1 MVETADA
8 QWVKSL
14 VRQLTKCLGAANFK
28 KPSLKGKCTH
38 ASVICTLNK
47 AFLILSMTSCI
58 HSADHLGP
66 RHNINHWCTLHL
78 RSVNIVLTEAVLQI
92 CH

>member
-28 KPSLKGKCTH
+28 EPSLKGTYTH
-38 ASVICTLNK
+38 TSVICTLNK
-47 AFLILSMTSCI
+47 IFFNTI
-58 HSADHLGP
+58 HDK
-66 RHNINHWCTLHL
+66 LH
-78 RSVNIVLTEAVLQI
+78 T
-92 CH
+92 